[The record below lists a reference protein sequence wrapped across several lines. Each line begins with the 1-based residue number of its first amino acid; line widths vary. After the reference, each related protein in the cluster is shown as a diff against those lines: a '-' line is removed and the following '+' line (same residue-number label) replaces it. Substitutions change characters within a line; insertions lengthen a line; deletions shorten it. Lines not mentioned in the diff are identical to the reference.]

1 MGHNGDVMKRVLA
14 SAALLALS
22 ASPAA
27 LFTCLAAPAM
37 AATTLWQGDLFITAV
52 NNVTA
57 CDAVNMQVAHFARFN
72 FQPKSVAGNG
82 VSDLLSWTFS
92 RSSGQ
97 MTPGG
102 GVLNTATR
110 ATVRY
115 VFGSAK
121 FSQIA
126 NSPIDAT
133 VSPAAPTGA
142 TATVLM
148 TVRINNIYSS
158 SGAALSGCNA
168 TVLRCAHEAP
178 GVG

>member
-1 MGHNGDVMKRVLA
+1 MKGVLVGT
-14 SAALLALS
+14 ALL
-22 ASPAA
+22 
-27 LFTCLAAPAM
+27 TCLASPAM

-52 NNVTA
+52 NNVAA

-133 VSPAAPTGA
+133 VSPAAPTGG

-158 SGAALSGCNA
+158 SDAALSGCNA
-168 TVLRCAHEAP
+168 TFSGVLTKRPA
-178 GVG
+178 